1 MTSHSLPTRSRSF
14 WIVLCAILLTVMG
27 LTMLKDWWLTGQ
39 QPNVLYN
46 HLVQPVD
53 ILGAAGVVALVAN
66 LFGQEEV
73 VFRDVLAINI
83 GVSALMQITEIIAKV
98 VYYKVYAY
106 PSLLYAA
113 FTLSLYI
120 TLLGYGLIRWTGVR
134 GWMAFALAV
143 TALIGSWLAVVLFTV
158 MTGVAITGA

>member
-14 WIVLCAILLTVMG
+14 WIVLGAILLTVMG

-39 QPNVLYN
+39 QPNVLSYL
-46 HLVQPVD
+46 LVQPVD
-53 ILGAAGVVALVAN
+53 ILGAAGVIALVAN
-66 LFGQEEV
+66 LFGQEV

-83 GVSALMQITEIIAKV
+83 GVSAFMQITEIIAKV

-106 PSLLYAA
+106 PSLFYAA